1 MMFEPMLSKSQRSFG
16 GKILCRRPN
25 TNDKR
30 GREWSLF
37 KKICPLFKQAV
48 ELRHRV
54 ERARLRRR
62 PRVHRS
68 RTFRKKV
75 QRPRSGLQ
83 QLITKLKKDST

>member
-1 MMFEPMLSKSQRSFG
+1 MNQCCQNHNVPSAVKFYAGDQIQTIKEAGNGPFLKSF
-16 GKILCRRPN
+16 
-25 TNDKR
+25 
-30 GREWSLF
+30 F
-37 KKICPLFKQAV
+37 PLFKQAV